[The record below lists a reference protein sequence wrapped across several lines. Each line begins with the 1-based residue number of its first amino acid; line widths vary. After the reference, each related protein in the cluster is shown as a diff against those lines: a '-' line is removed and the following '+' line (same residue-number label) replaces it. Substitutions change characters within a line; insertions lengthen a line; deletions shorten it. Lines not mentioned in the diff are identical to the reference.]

1 MSNDTNSENECRL
14 VGEFIDEGDPKLDP
28 NAGRCEFVR
37 PAQLVEYVDVAG
49 LDEGTREFTVLLKD
63 GRILG
68 VPGHGLKHESHPV
81 AGEDV
86 FSIFVRAKTEEII
99 VALFKAAEISGIFY
113 GDVRVDRR
121 SA

>member
-1 MSNDTNSENECRL
+1 MSNQPNSSSECRI
-14 VGEFIDEGDPKLDP
+14 VGEFVDEGDPHGLSP
-28 NAGRCEFVR
+28 GRCEIDR
-37 PAQLVEYVDVAG
+37 PGTLLEYIDVAG
-49 LDEGTREFTVLLKD
+49 VDEGTREFTVLLKD

-68 VPGHGLKHESHPV
+68 VPGHGLKHESHPI

-86 FSIFVRAKTEEII
+86 FSIFVRSKSEEII

-121 SA
+121 IA